1 MKEENRK
8 KVELIKELRFLRE
21 EREKG
26 VFKDITKPKQTE
38 QVIQESQSR
47 FRELFNY
54 MSSGVAIYEAKDNG
68 RDFII
73 KDFNRAAEKIEKVKK
88 EDIIGRSVLKVFPGV
103 KDFGLFKVFQEVYK
117 TGKPQH
123 HPSSLYK
130 DQRITGWRE
139 NYVYKLPSGEIV
151 AVYDDITERKQAE
164 EQTKDSEER
173 LKILFDYAPDAYYIS
188 DIKGKFI
195 DGNIASERVIGYK
208 REELIGSSF
217 LKLKLL
223 SLADTAKAAKLLV
236 KNLRRQ
242 STGPDEF
249 VLNRKDKSKVTVE
262 IYTYPVRIK
271 GRTLVLGIARDITER
286 KNSERKLR
294 TMESAIA
301 TSINAIALADLKG
314 NLTFVNSSFLKMW
327 GYEKD
332 KEVLG
337 QSIIKF
343 WLKQEDAEK
352 IVMNLLDKG
361 ASIGELVGRR
371 KDGSIFNVQ
380 LLASIVTDK
389 SGKPFNMMASFIDI
403 TERKK
408 AIEEIEKLAKFP
420 TENPNPVLRISKDG
434 TVLYHNYASESL
446 LEHWHYKEGKPL
458 QDRWFQFVLDVLKD
472 DDIKTVETEIGDKV
486 ISLTFAPIVE
496 KGFVNVY
503 GLDITK
509 RKKAEEQLEKLAR
522 IDSLTGCYRRRYG
535 LELLDRQIKLSYR
548 SKSPLLLAF
557 LDIDRFKSINDTFGH
572 DEGDKVLKESVEL
585 FKSTLR
591 EIDIICRMGGDEFLL
606 IFPNSSLKEV
616 SLIRG
621 RLQKNLSQLN
631 KKIKKNYQI
640 KFSMGFSEY
649 LPDKPETLDEL
660 IHIADQRMYEEKKKI
675 KNNG

>member
-38 QVIQESQSR
+38 QVIQERENR
-47 FRELFNY
+47 FRELFKH
-54 MSSGVAIYEAKDNG
+54 MSSGVVIYEAKDNG
-68 RDFII
+68 RDFIF
-73 KDFNRAAEKIEKVKK
+73 KDFNQAAEKIDKVKK
-88 EDIIGRSVLKVFPGV
+88 EDIIGKSVLKVFPGV

-123 HPSSLYK
+123 YPISFYQ

-139 NYVYKLPSGEIV
+139 NHVYKLPSGEIV
-151 AVYDDITERKQAE
+151 AVYDDVTERKEVE
-164 EQTKDSEER
+164 EELRDSEER

-195 DGNIASERVIGYK
+195 DGNKAAEKLIGYK
-208 REELIGSSF
+208 REELIGKSF

-223 SLADTAKAAKLLV
+223 SLADIPKAAKLLV
-236 KNLRRQ
+236 KNLRGQ
-242 STGPDEF
+242 PTGSDEF
-249 VLNRKDKSKVTVE
+249 VLNRKDNSKVTVE
-262 IYTYPVRIK
+262 ISTYPVKIK
-271 GRTLVLGIARDITER
+271 GRTLALGIARDITER

-301 TSINAIALADLKG
+301 KSINAIALADLKG

-327 GYEKD
+327 GYEKN

-337 QSIIKF
+337 QSIMKF
-343 WLKQEDAEK
+343 WLKPEDAEK
-352 IVMNLLDKG
+352 IVKNLFDKG
-361 ASIGELVGRR
+361 SLVGELVGRR
-371 KDGSIFNVQ
+371 KDSSIFNVQ

-389 SGKPFNMMASFIDI
+389 SGKPINMMSSFLDI

-408 AIEEIEKLAKFP
+408 AEKQL
-420 TENPNPVLRISKDG
+420 
-434 TVLYHNYASESL
+434 
-446 LEHWHYKEGKPL
+446 KE
-458 QDRWFQFVLDVLKD
+458 
-472 DDIKTVETEIGDKV
+472 
-486 ISLTFAPIVE
+486 
-496 KGFVNVY
+496 
-503 GLDITK
+503 
-509 RKKAEEQLEKLAR
+509 LAR
-522 IDSLTGCYRRRYG
+522 IDSLTGCYSRGYG

-557 LDIDRFKSINDTFGH
+557 LDIDGFKLINDNFGH

-591 EIDIICRMGGDEFLL
+591 EVDIICRMGGDEFLL
-606 IFPNSSLKEV
+606 IFPDSSLKEV

-660 IHIADQRMYEEKKKI
+660 IRIADQRMYDEKKKN
-675 KNNG
+675 KE

>member
-38 QVIQESQSR
+38 QVIRESESR
-47 FRELFNY
+47 FRELFKY
-54 MSSGVAIYEAKDNG
+54 MSSGVVIYEAKDNG
-68 RDFII
+68 RDFIF
-73 KDFNRAAEKIEKVKK
+73 KDFNQAAEKIDRVKK
-88 EDIIGRSVLKVFPGV
+88 EDIIGKSVLKVFPGV

-123 HPSSLYK
+123 QPISLYQ

-151 AVYDDITERKQAE
+151 AVYYDVTERKKVE
-164 EQTKDSEER
+164 EELRDSEER

-188 DIKGKFI
+188 DIRGRFI
-195 DGNIASERVIGYK
+195 DGNKAAERLLGYK
-208 REELIGSSF
+208 KEELIGKSF

-223 SLADTAKAAKLLV
+223 SLADIPKAAKLLV
-236 KNLRRQ
+236 KNLRGQ
-242 STGPDEF
+242 PTGSDEF
-249 VLNRKDKSKVTVE
+249 VLNRKDNSKVTVE
-262 IYTYPVRIK
+262 ISTYPVKIK
-271 GRTLVLGIARDITER
+271 GRTLALGIARDITER

-301 TSINAIALADLKG
+301 KSINAIALADLKG

-343 WLKQEDAEK
+343 WLKSEDAEK
-352 IVMNLLDKG
+352 IVKKLFDKG

-389 SGKPFNMMASFIDI
+389 SGKPVNMMASFIDI

-408 AIEEIEKLAKFP
+408 AMEEIEKLAKFP

-434 TVLYHNYASESL
+434 TVLYHNSASESL
-446 LEHWHYKEGKPL
+446 LEHWHYEEEKPL
-458 QDRWFQFVLDVLKD
+458 QDRWFQFVLDALED
-472 DDIKTVETEIGDKV
+472 DDIKTVETKIGDKI
-486 ISLTFAPIVE
+486 ISLTFAPIIE

-503 GLDITK
+503 GLDITE

-522 IDSLTGCYRRRYG
+522 IDTLTGCYRRRYG
-535 LELLDRQIKLSYR
+535 LELLDRQIKLSHR
-548 SKSPLLLAF
+548 SKSPLLLTF
-557 LDIDRFKSINDTFGH
+557 LDIDGFKAINDNFGH
-572 DEGDKVLKESVEL
+572 QEGDIVLKESVKL
-585 FKSTLR
+585 FKLTLR

-606 IFPNSSLKEV
+606 IFPDSSLKEV

-631 KKIKKNYQI
+631 KKIKKDYQI

-660 IHIADQRMYEEKKKI
+660 IRIADQRMYEEKKKN
-675 KNNG
+675 KE